1 MDLERTSLEKA
12 KIEKEGI
19 DQFLKAVNEKGIELH
34 DLILVRGDKVCYE
47 AQWLPYRKEDMH
59 MLYSLSKVF
68 TALAVG
74 FAVQEGLLS
83 TGDAVVSFFDAEL
96 PEYLTENTKKMKIE
110 HLLTMSTGQ
119 ESEPPI
125 LNYEVEGNWVR
136 KFLEIEPSYEP
147 GTHFFYDTT
156 ATYMLSAILTK
167 VTGETVVD
175 YLKPRFFEPLGIAD
189 YAWDESPQG
198 NSLGGIG
205 FNVTIETVAKLG
217 VFLKQEGTWQGK
229 QILNRDWMKRMTSNL
244 INSAGGDVYDDGD
257 NWGYGYGYQIWQCI
271 PDGAYRGDG
280 AYGQFAIVAPKENLV
295 IATLT
300 GTEDMGGLMDAMW
313 KYLFPACKPV
323 DNDSIKKDVSVKE
336 LFYVSYPEGKQK
348 SDISVAGTYQMEKNE
363 ENIERIVIEEE
374 KDVIHI
380 TCFFAGGETRTL
392 AYGYEQWEENRIAGV
407 KYASYYTCGDIRMVN
422 TAGAYAWEND
432 RLCLKLCYLNGPLG
446 VTAEIGF
453 KGDKIKIQAEKH
465 RSMAMKTKYEF
476 DGVRI
481 MSE

>member
-257 NWGYGYGYQIWQCI
+257 NWGYGYDYRRSY
-271 PDGAYRGDG
+271 DGA
-280 AYGQFAIVAPKENLV
+280 V
-295 IATLT
+295 
-300 GTEDMGGLMDAMW
+300 
-313 KYLFPACKPV
+313 
-323 DNDSIKKDVSVKE
+323 
-336 LFYVSYPEGKQK
+336 
-348 SDISVAGTYQMEKNE
+348 
-363 ENIERIVIEEE
+363 
-374 KDVIHI
+374 
-380 TCFFAGGETRTL
+380 
-392 AYGYEQWEENRIAGV
+392 
-407 KYASYYTCGDIRMVN
+407 
-422 TAGAYAWEND
+422 
-432 RLCLKLCYLNGPLG
+432 
-446 VTAEIGF
+446 
-453 KGDKIKIQAEKH
+453 
-465 RSMAMKTKYEF
+465 
-476 DGVRI
+476 
-481 MSE
+481 